1 MNIDI
6 NLEIGRKI
14 KSYRK
19 IKNMTLE
26 ELSKKIYKS
35 TSTIS
40 KYENGQIKIDV
51 ESLYL
56 IAQAFDISINN
67 LLYIEDE
74 YILDSGKDFLPAFFH
89 DTAKFY
95 TYFYDGRIN
104 KVVKSKLNI
113 ISKIN
118 KNTYK
123 VLMYMNYED
132 VKYYQ
137 ICENTYTGIIE
148 HYDAKSNIL
157 LTNRDTPMEKASI
170 QILASYLDEE
180 TKWGLW
186 TGFSSRPMMPVSFKM
201 LFSKRE
207 LKVNKDLEEHL
218 KISREDIRFLK
229 LYNMLSTI

>member
-19 IKNMTLE
+19 IKKMTLE
-26 ELSKKIYKS
+26 ELSNKIYKS

-56 IAQAFDISINN
+56 IAQAFDININN

-74 YILDSGKDFLPAFFH
+74 YILDSGEDFLPAFFH

-113 ISKIN
+113 ISKLD

-132 VKYYQ
+132 VKNYQ

-170 QILASYLDEE
+170 QILASYLDVE

-207 LKVNKDLEEHL
+207 LKINKDLEDHL
-218 KISREDIRFLK
+218 KISREDMRFLK

>member
-26 ELSKKIYKS
+26 ELSNKIYKS

-56 IAQAFDISINN
+56 IAQAFDININN

-74 YILDSGKDFLPAFFH
+74 YILDNGKDFLPAFFSN
-89 DTAKFY
+89 TAKFY

-113 ISKIN
+113 ISKLD
-118 KNTYK
+118 K
-123 VLMYMNYED
+123 
-132 VKYYQ
+132 
-137 ICENTYTGIIE
+137 NTYTGIIE

-207 LKVNKDLEEHL
+207 LKINKDLEEHL